1 MHEEGRVEKR
11 ETRTFS
17 VMKVRAERSSKQT
30 WMSRLDFLW
39 RVESSVKSITATKW
53 ERKEK
58 EIDKEALD
66 YLHDVSLP
74 YVCYYHDIN
83 I

>member
-1 MHEEGRVEKR
+1 MGKTAGCPLIKTHCGVMHEEGRVEKR

-39 RVESSVKSITATKW
+39 QVESSVKSITATK
-53 ERKEK
+53 
-58 EIDKEALD
+58 
-66 YLHDVSLP
+66 
-74 YVCYYHDIN
+74 
-83 I
+83 